1 MSDVTRAAGA
11 PEVGEKTSAVQQA
24 KNEAAVRLMK
34 EWLKDESGY
43 DEETWPRL
51 KAAIEAN
58 RLSSRSRFHAKS
70 WKRDC
75 PRLSH

>member
-1 MSDVTRAAGA
+1 MSDVTHVTDA
-11 PEVGEKTSAVQQA
+11 PSVGEKISAVQQA

-58 RLSSRSRFHAKS
+58 RLSSRSRFRA
-70 WKRDC
+70 
-75 PRLSH
+75 

>member
-1 MSDVTRAAGA
+1 LIARDLIYTQKISAA
-11 PEVGEKTSAVQQA
+11 QQA

-58 RLSSRSRFHAKS
+58 RLSSRSRFQG
-70 WKRDC
+70 
-75 PRLSH
+75 

>member
-1 MSDVTRAAGA
+1 MSDMTQAAGV
-11 PEVGEKTSAVQQA
+11 PGVGEKISAVQQA

-43 DEETWPRL
+43 DEETWSRL

-58 RLSSRSRFHAKS
+58 RLSSRSRFHG
-70 WKRDC
+70 
-75 PRLSH
+75 

>member
-1 MSDVTRAAGA
+1 MSDAMQAAGV

-24 KNEAAVRLMK
+24 KNKAAVRLMK

-51 KAAIEAN
+51 KETIETN
-58 RLSSRSRFHAKS
+58 RLSSRRRFSA
-70 WKRDC
+70 
-75 PRLSH
+75 